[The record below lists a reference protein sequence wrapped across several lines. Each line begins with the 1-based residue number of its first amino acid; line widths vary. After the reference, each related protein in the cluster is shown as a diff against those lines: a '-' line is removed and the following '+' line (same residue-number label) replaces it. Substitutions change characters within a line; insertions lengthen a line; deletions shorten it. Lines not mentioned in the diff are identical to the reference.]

1 MIAME
6 HFYKKR
12 NLKSTRCFVQYG
24 YRTAVRRTEQ
34 VQMIFETKSVLV
46 QTVVTSVRTLGF
58 LNDSFD
64 QMTKL
69 QAILIMLK
77 TLIFYG
83 IRNRLSCLGTPDN
96 EEGLSKRIQT
106 RRPVSNCGP

>member
-1 MIAME
+1 M
-6 HFYKKR
+6 FP
-12 NLKSTRCFVQYG
+12 
-24 YRTAVRRTEQ
+24 
-34 VQMIFETKSVLV
+34 
-46 QTVVTSVRTLGF
+46 TLDF

-64 QMTKL
+64 QLTKL

-83 IRNRLSCLGTPDN
+83 LRNRLSCLGTPDN

-106 RRPVSNCGP
+106 RRPVSTKDHRVYSDSRDTIS